1 MSPMSGTVIV
11 WSLYV
16 WFTTVPSY
24 DMEHRP
30 ILDQATKLVG
40 EYETQ
45 ARCEEARDKQKHVA
59 RCIPREIDRQ
69 Q

>member
-1 MSPMSGTVIV
+1 MSEAVTVIV

-16 WFTTVPSY
+16 WGAVPSY

-30 ILDQATKLVG
+30 ILDRRTKLVG

-45 ARCEEARDKQKHVA
+45 ARCEEERTKQTHVA

-69 Q
+69 E

>member
-1 MSPMSGTVIV
+1 MSEAVTMIV

-16 WFTTVPSY
+16 WLGAIPSY

-30 ILDQATKLVG
+30 ILDQRTKLVG

-45 ARCEEARDKQKHVA
+45 ARCEEERTKQTHVA
-59 RCIPREIDRQ
+59 RCIAHKIERKQ
-69 Q
+69 

>member
-1 MSPMSGTVIV
+1 MSETATAIV

-16 WFTTVPSY
+16 WLGAAPSY
-24 DMEHRP
+24 DMERRP
-30 ILDQATKLVG
+30 ILDLRTKLVG

-45 ARCEEARDKQKHVA
+45 ARCEEERNKQTHVA

-69 Q
+69 E